1 MPRRNALERVHDA
14 AIRHRAAQRH
24 LDTASRHMTRR
35 MEEARAAG
43 YSLREIAGAARL
55 SDVAI
60 LKRTTKEG

>member
-1 MPRRNALERVHDA
+1 
-14 AIRHRAAQRH
+14 
-24 LDTASRHMTRR
+24 MTRR